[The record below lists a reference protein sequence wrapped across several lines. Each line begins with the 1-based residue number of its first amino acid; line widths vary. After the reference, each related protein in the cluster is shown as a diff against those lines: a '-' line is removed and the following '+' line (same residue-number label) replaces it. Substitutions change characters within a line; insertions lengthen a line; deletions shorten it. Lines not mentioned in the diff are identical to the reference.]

1 LRILHFYGY
10 RGGNGVSSYI
20 REVVDELRM
29 RGHEVAVVCRST
41 SPLAE
46 PPDSKIYRMSF
57 GLRRRLMKLVGDFKP
72 DVVNVHSHK
81 DAVVALR
88 AARDMGV
95 PTCYTTH
102 ETTNDAAQ
110 FAALADTAIA
120 VSHGV
125 GRYLRD
131 EYKLSDRFV
140 RVVPN
145 GVGFKRLPGD
155 DRATLRRENGFRDD
169 ELVVCFAGRFV
180 EKKNIR
186 GLARVFGRVAASR
199 PELRL
204 VLVGDGRQRK
214 DVVCIAREYG
224 VARRVDF
231 RGWQPREQALRIIG
245 ASDVFVLPSQEAEG
259 LSIALLEAMA
269 MSVPVIAT
277 QIPSL
282 WGGPVRQD
290 ETGWLCAPDVDSLAR
305 TLERFASASA
315 AERAVVGRAG
325 RAEVERNHRI
335 EGVVENLEEVYRNA
349 MAAPSPGQSRQR

>member
-1 LRILHFYGY
+1 LRIVQFYGY
-10 RGGNGVSSYI
+10 RGGNGVTSYI
-20 REVVDELRM
+20 REVTDELRL
-29 RGHEVAVVCRST
+29 RGHEVAIVCRVT
-41 SPLAE
+41 SPLADA
-46 PPDSKIYRMSF
+46 PNSSTYRMSF
-57 GLRRRLMKLVGDFKP
+57 GLRRRLAKQIREFRP

-81 DAVVALR
+81 DAVVALG
-88 AARDMGV
+88 AARDLGV

-110 FAALADTAIA
+110 FAALADVAIA

-131 EYKLSDRFV
+131 GYQLSDRVV

-145 GVGFKRLPGD
+145 GVDCKRLPGD
-155 DRATLRRENGFRDD
+155 GRTALRRENGFRDD
-169 ELVVCFAGRFV
+169 EVVVCFAGRFV
-180 EKKNIR
+180 EKKNVR
-186 GLARVFGRVAASR
+186 GLARAFGRVAASR

-214 DVVCIAREYG
+214 DVERIARETG
-224 VARRVDF
+224 VERRVDF

-245 ASDVFVLPSQEAEG
+245 ASDVFVLPAQEAEG

-282 WGGPVRQD
+282 WGGPVREG
-290 ETGWLCAPDVDSLAR
+290 ETGWLCAPDVDSLAM
-305 TLERFASASA
+305 TLQRFASASA
-315 AERAVVGRAG
+315 AERALVGRAG
-325 RAEVERNHRI
+325 RAEIERHHRI
-335 EGVVENLEEVYRNA
+335 EGVVESLESVYWRA
-349 MAAPSPGQSRQR
+349 MAVPSRGNWRA